1 MRSSMN
7 DTIVLVAILAATI
20 IGAAIFVMSTMT
32 MQPAYAPPTNCNGC
46 ANEFAPGQE
55 AENPGAAEDF
65 APGKLAP
72 HCIGCAEDLAP
83 GQLKQKEVI
92 PP

>member
-1 MRSSMN
+1 
-7 DTIVLVAILAATI
+7 
-20 IGAAIFVMSTMT
+20 MT
-32 MQPAYAPPTNCNGC
+32 MQPVYASPTSCNGC

-55 AENPGAAEDF
+55 AENPGGAEDF
-65 APGKLAP
+65 
-72 HCIGCAEDLAP
+72 AP